1 MSDIIL
7 ETKNRKVVM
16 DGTGHVFITDKN
28 SPPPCMVLGIG
39 WEQVKHQL
47 EREEW
52 LIKEGWL

>member
-1 MSDIIL
+1 MSWIVY
-7 ETKNRKVVM
+7 ETKNRKMVM
-16 DGTGHVFITDKN
+16 DETGHVFITDKN
-28 SPPPCMVLGIG
+28 SPVPHMVLGVG

>member
-1 MSDIIL
+1 MSWIVY
-7 ETKNRKVVM
+7 ETKNRKMVM
-16 DGTGHVFITDKN
+16 DETGHVFIRDKN
-28 SPPPCMVLGIG
+28 PPYLLLGTG